1 MCVIFAIG
9 AGATVNK
16 TQLFNAVYNNWHGYG
31 LILKDTNGHL
41 QVLRGFDENGTDP
54 EVVWKLLEDNKDIER
69 YLHVRH
75 STKGAEDES
84 NVQPFPVYSSNS
96 RDVFFMHN
104 GTLYSFG
111 SNNSTGKSDTLEFC
125 EKILT
130 PSLLRWNGTNGK
142 GDYTDEE
149 FYRLIMEKHWNQTSM
164 GLLVSNDLPYVRI
177 GSQWSQ
183 YKHPDE
189 TSEGEVFVSNTSYF
203 DKVQRGPR
211 FLKLE
216 ELRRER
222 EAAEKSKQ
230 EREKAAKKNENPGVV
245 EDEDER
251 RFLYGY
257 DDEWPGSG
265 YHHYGGGS
273 SNDNSGNKFLEA
285 GIKEWSPSAIAKSPK
300 VLKAIADI
308 TNQWNFEDADD
319 VRRLNA
325 VTYDEWVDF
334 LDDESPYMVAAFIEE
349 LCGQV
354 AKANLM
360 VRFLKKKQER
370 AEKKIIELRS
380 SNVEVSLGKKEEVT
394 EDDVETQAA

>member
-1 MCVIFAIG
+1 MCVIFALG
-9 AGATVNK
+9 AGATINK

-31 LILKDTNGHL
+31 LILKDETGRL

-69 YLHVRH
+69 HLHVRH

-84 NVQPFPVYSSNS
+84 NVQPFGVYSSNT

-104 GTLYSFG
+104 GTLYPFG

-130 PSLLRWNGTNGK
+130 PSLLRWDGTNGK

-149 FYRLIMEKHWNQTSM
+149 FYRLIMEKHWNNTSM

-177 GSQWSQ
+177 GSGWSQ

-211 FLKLE
+211 FLVLE

-230 EREKAAKKNENPGVV
+230 EREKAAKKDENSGVV
-245 EDEDER
+245 EDDQER
-251 RFLYGY
+251 RFLAGYG
-257 DDEWPGSG
+257 DDEWPGYG
-265 YHHYGGGS
+265 YPHHGA
-273 SNDNSGNKFLEA
+273 SNSNSNPSKFLEA
-285 GIKEWSPSAIAKSPK
+285 GIKEWSPSAVAKSPK

-308 TNQWNFEDADD
+308 TNRWDFEDPDE
-319 VRRLNA
+319 VRNLNA

-334 LDDESPYMVAAFIEE
+334 LDDESPFLVAAFIEE

-354 AKANLM
+354 AKNNLM

-370 AEKKIIELRS
+370 AEKKIIELRGS
-380 SNVEVSLGKKEEVT
+380 SVEVSIGSGKETKN
-394 EDDVETQAA
+394 DVETQAA